1 MLTKENV
8 TPNRSSV
15 NACKAPYWRC
25 LIQFLDGIFNTN
37 TTARQISM
45 HLANA
50 FDERKRN
57 SASTFVIK
65 DYIMNQYKKIVCIN
79 SGADVYK
86 REVSKC
92 NVLNLELFSHYFSFV
107 LLRFGRS

>member
-1 MLTKENV
+1 MQKDSDALKLARYKKMQEKLLTKENV

-25 LIQFLDGIFNTN
+25 LIQFLNGIFNTN

-50 FDERKRN
+50 FDERKRI

-65 DYIMNQYKKIVCIN
+65 DYIMNQYKKSQCVFILVMTCTN
-79 SGADVYK
+79 AK
-86 REVSKC
+86 
-92 NVLNLELFSHYFSFV
+92 F
-107 LLRFGRS
+107 

>member
-1 MLTKENV
+1 MQKDSDALKLARYKEMQEKLLTKENV

-65 DYIMNQYKKIVCIN
+65 DYIMNQYKKTQC
-79 SGADVYK
+79 
-86 REVSKC
+86 
-92 NVLNLELFSHYFSFV
+92 VLIPV
-107 LLRFGRS
+107 LTCTNAKFQSAMS